1 MLILMCST
9 KNSDKSEHDLSAGE
23 QTIMQNKII
32 EVKTVSKAYKGA
44 TDMILALNDIDFNI
58 EVGDIVG
65 YVGQNGAG
73 KSTTIK
79 LLLGLMLPT
88 NGEISVLGNN
98 PFKKRIQN
106 AKQIGTVMGQKSQ
119 LWWELPLIDS
129 FKFLQAMYDTKDDAW
144 LAQLID
150 LLEVNDFLHKPVREL
165 SLGQK
170 MRGELIAA
178 LVHQPKLLF
187 LDEATLGLDVQT
199 KNVFLNFLM
208 QLNKT
213 KQTTIIMTTHDLR
226 EVERIANKIIL
237 IDHGQ
242 LKFNGAKSDFIA
254 EFKNMEKVEI
264 YQSAI
269 LEVPGLKLYQENQ
282 DSNVY
287 VFNIDEL
294 TEKQLNKIFLEADI
308 ISNVRYSDLDLTDI
322 LTLSGI

>member
-1 MLILMCST
+1 MLMCST
-9 KNSDKSEHDLSAGE
+9 KNSDKSEHDLSVGE
-23 QTIMQNKII
+23 KTIMQDKII
-32 EVKTVSKAYKGA
+32 EVKKVSKAYKGA

-294 TEKQLNKIFLEADI
+294 TEKRLNKIFLEADI

>member
-1 MLILMCST
+1 
-9 KNSDKSEHDLSAGE
+9 
-23 QTIMQNKII
+23 MQNKII
-32 EVKTVSKAYKGA
+32 EVKKVSNAYKGA
-44 TDMILALNDIDFNI
+44 TDTILALNDIDFNI

-73 KSTTIK
+73 NSTTIK

-88 NGEISVLGNN
+88 NDEISVLRDN
-98 PFKKRIQN
+98 PFKNRIQN

-213 KQTTIIMTTHDLR
+213 KQTTITMTTHDLR

-242 LKFNGAKSDFIA
+242 LKFNGAKSDFIT
-254 EFKNMEKVEI
+254 EFMNMEKVEI

-294 TEKQLNKIFLEADI
+294 TETQLNKIFLEADI

-322 LTLSGI
+322 LTLSRI

>member
-1 MLILMCST
+1 
-9 KNSDKSEHDLSAGE
+9 
-23 QTIMQNKII
+23 MQNKII
-32 EVKTVSKAYKGA
+32 EVKKVSNAYKGA
-44 TDMILALNDIDFNI
+44 TDTILALNDIDFNI

-73 KSTTIK
+73 NSTTIK

-88 NGEISVLGNN
+88 NDEISVLRDN
-98 PFKKRIQN
+98 PFKNRIQN

-294 TEKQLNKIFLEADI
+294 TETQLNKIFLEADI

-322 LTLSGI
+322 LTLSRI

>member
-1 MLILMCST
+1 
-9 KNSDKSEHDLSAGE
+9 
-23 QTIMQNKII
+23 MQNKII

>member
-1 MLILMCST
+1 MLMCST
-9 KNSDKSEHDLSAGE
+9 KNSDKSEHDLSVGE
-23 QTIMQNKII
+23 KTIMQDKII
-32 EVKTVSKAYKGA
+32 EVKKVSKVYKGA

-294 TEKQLNKIFLEADI
+294 TEKRLNKIFLEADI

>member
-1 MLILMCST
+1 
-9 KNSDKSEHDLSAGE
+9 
-23 QTIMQNKII
+23 MQNKII
-32 EVKTVSKAYKGA
+32 EVKKVSKAYKGA
-44 TDMILALNDIDFNI
+44 TDTILALNDIDFNI

-73 KSTTIK
+73 NSTTIK

-88 NGEISVLGNN
+88 NDEISVLRDN
-98 PFKKRIQN
+98 PFKNRIQN

-294 TEKQLNKIFLEADI
+294 TETQLNKIFLEADI

-322 LTLSGI
+322 LTLSRI

>member
-1 MLILMCST
+1 
-9 KNSDKSEHDLSAGE
+9 
-23 QTIMQNKII
+23 MQNKII
-32 EVKTVSKAYKGA
+32 EVKKVSKAYKGA
-44 TDMILALNDIDFNI
+44 TDTILALNDIDFNI

-73 KSTTIK
+73 NSTTIK

-88 NGEISVLGNN
+88 NDEISVLRDN
-98 PFKKRIQN
+98 PFKNRIQN

-199 KNVFLNFLM
+199 KNVFQNF
-208 QLNKT
+208 
-213 KQTTIIMTTHDLR
+213 
-226 EVERIANKIIL
+226 
-237 IDHGQ
+237 
-242 LKFNGAKSDFIA
+242 FN
-254 EFKNMEKVEI
+254 
-264 YQSAI
+264 AI
-269 LEVPGLKLYQENQ
+269 K
-282 DSNVY
+282 
-287 VFNIDEL
+287 
-294 TEKQLNKIFLEADI
+294 
-308 ISNVRYSDLDLTDI
+308 
-322 LTLSGI
+322 

>member
-1 MLILMCST
+1 MCST

-32 EVKTVSKAYKGA
+32 EVKKVSKAYKGA

-106 AKQIGTVMGQKSQ
+106 AKEIGTVMGQKSQ

-242 LKFNGAKSDFIA
+242 LKFNGAKSDFID

>member
-1 MLILMCST
+1 
-9 KNSDKSEHDLSAGE
+9 
-23 QTIMQNKII
+23 MQNKII
-32 EVKTVSKAYKGA
+32 EVKKVSKAYKGA
-44 TDMILALNDIDFNI
+44 TDTILALNDIDFNI

-88 NGEISVLGNN
+88 NGEISVIGDN
-98 PFKKRIQN
+98 PFKNRIQN

-213 KQTTIIMTTHDLR
+213 KQTTITMTTHDLR

-294 TEKQLNKIFLEADI
+294 TETQLNKIFLEADI

-322 LTLSGI
+322 LTLSRI

>member
-1 MLILMCST
+1 MLMCST
-9 KNSDKSEHDLSAGE
+9 KDSDKSEHDLSVE
-23 QTIMQNKII
+23 EKTIMQDKII
-32 EVKTVSKAYKGA
+32 EVKKVSKAYKGA

-294 TEKQLNKIFLEADI
+294 TEKRLNKIFLEADI